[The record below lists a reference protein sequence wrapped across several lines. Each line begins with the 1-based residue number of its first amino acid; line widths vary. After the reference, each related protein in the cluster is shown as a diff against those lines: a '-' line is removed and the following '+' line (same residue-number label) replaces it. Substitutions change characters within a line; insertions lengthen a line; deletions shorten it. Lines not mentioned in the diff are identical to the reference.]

1 MTFTA
6 AITTCMRKYATFS
19 GRAPRSEFWWFQ
31 LFQLLV
37 IACLAAVVES
47 LVPLGQLVLFLPG
60 LAVGC
65 RRLHDTGRTGW
76 WLLLVFVPVIGWIIL
91 LVFMIETTKA
101 EGDKYGPKGGGGE
114 SFDPES
120 RPDAGSGNGSPIR
133 RIGDI
138 RDNQQR

>member
-1 MTFTA
+1 MTFSTA
-6 AITTCMRKYATFS
+6 VATCMRKYVTFS
-19 GRAPRSEFWWFQ
+19 GRASRSEFWWFQ

-47 LVPLGQLVLFLPG
+47 LVPVAQLALFLPG

-76 WLLLVFVPVIGWIIL
+76 WLLLMIVPVIGWIIL
-91 LVFMIETTKA
+91 LVFMLESTKA
-101 EGDKYGPKGGGGE
+101 EGDKYGPTGGGE
-114 SFDPES
+114 SFDPEPKPAAGGGNDS
-120 RPDAGSGNGSPIR
+120 RIR

-138 RDNQQR
+138 RGSQPR

>member
-6 AITTCMRKYATFS
+6 AIATCMRKYATFS

-91 LVFMIETTKA
+91 LVFMLESTKA
-101 EGDKYGPKGGGGE
+101 EGDKYGPIGGGG
-114 SFDPES
+114 SFDPE
-120 RPDAGSGNGSPIR
+120 PKPETGGGNGSPIR

-138 RDNQQR
+138 RGNQQR